1 MSGISAIYILDNKG
15 RVLISRLYKANVPA
29 SVIDTFNSKLIDF
42 ADETA
47 FRPFFTDSDNLTY
60 LHLQVNN
67 LIFLL
72 ISAENC
78 NITMMFSFLYK
89 LTDVFTEYFKELEEE
104 SVRDNFVVIYEL
116 LDEMMDNGY
125 PQTTEFQILKEFIKT
140 ESHELE
146 TSWRKK
152 NNDKLQ
158 FSIPAAISNAVS
170 WRPEGIKY
178 KKNEIFL
185 DVIEKVNMI
194 VSRNG
199 TVIKSEVQ
207 GALVAKSF
215 LGGMPEC
222 KLGLNDKAFF
232 ESEGKNMGQKSVDFS
247 DVKFHQCVRLTSF
260 EKDKIISF
268 IPPDGEFELISYRL
282 DMPFKSLFMVDVVVE
297 LRSFTKL
304 EFHVKA
310 TSFFKSKCIATD
322 VEIYIPVPCD
332 VFSPNFRL
340 PNGNV
345 KYFPEKDAMVWN
357 IPEFSGQSTMIM
369 EAYFSLPS
377 IKSPERDN
385 FLKVPIRI
393 EFEIPYYTVS
403 GLQVRYLKIT
413 EKSGYQGYP
422 WVRYLTKHGDYQI
435 RMTLN

>member
-15 RVLISRLYKANVPA
+15 RVLISRIYKSNISPTI
-29 SVIDTFNSKLIDF
+29 IDTFNTKLIEYS
-42 ADETA
+42 DEPS
-47 FRPFFTDSDNLTY
+47 FRPIFIDSDNVAY

-72 ISAENC
+72 VSAENC
-78 NITMMFSFLYK
+78 NITLMFSFLYK
-89 LTDVFTEYFKELEEE
+89 LTEVLTEYFKELEEE

-116 LDEMMDNGY
+116 LDEMLDNGY

-140 ESHELE
+140 ESHELDF
-146 TSWRKK
+146 SWRKK
-152 NNDKLQ
+152 KPEDFQ
-158 FSIPAAISNAVS
+158 IPSAISNAVS
-170 WRPEGIKY
+170 WRSDGLKY

-215 LGGMPEC
+215 LGGMPDC

-232 ESEGKNMGQKSVDFS
+232 DAEGKNSGQKSVDFS
-247 DVKFHQCVRLTSF
+247 DVRFHQCVRLTSF
-260 EKDKIISF
+260 EKDRIISF

-282 DMPFKSLFMVDVVVE
+282 DMTFKQLFMVDVVVE

-310 TSFFKSKCIATD
+310 SSFFKSKCIATD
-322 VEIYIPVPCD
+322 VQIIIPVPCD
-332 VFSPNFRL
+332 VFSPGFKL
-340 PNGNV
+340 PNGVVN
-345 KYFPEKDAMVWN
+345 YIPEKDAMVWT
-357 IPEFSGQSTMIM
+357 ISEFPGQTTMIM
-369 EAYFSLPS
+369 EANFSLPS

-413 EKSGYQGYP
+413 DKSGYQGYP
-422 WVRYLTKHGDYQI
+422 WVRYITRHGDYQI